1 MECKY
6 KVGDIIE
13 HDDSKFEI
21 LDIIKG
27 NKNTD
32 CKYKYKCLK
41 CEYIGFKTSAKLDSR
56 GCPCCSNKIIQ
67 KGIND
72 IATTNPEMIHYF
84 KNKEDVYKYGKGSH
98 KKVPMIC
105 PGCKHEK
112 KMSIEE
118 LFQFGFSCNKC
129 SDGVSYPE
137 KIMHNLLSQL
147 NINFITQLSKKN
159 FKWCEKYRYDFYFEY
174 NNKKYIIETHGLQH
188 YKKAFTYDGA
198 KTLSEQIEID
208 KIKEKLAMCNGIDE
222 YIIIDCRKS
231 DLDWIKNNVLN
242 SKLNGIFN
250 LEDINWA
257 ECEKFA
263 KTSFVIKVCEYWNKT
278 KCIKYTCEKFNLSKG
293 TVQRYL
299 KIGTRLSLCDYDPSK
314 GNQIKPK
321 CSVKVICLNDGNIF
335 DSIIEASKFYNI
347 DYSSISK
354 SCITGSGTQH
364 NETFQ
369 DLYFM
374 YYDEYINLSDEE
386 LKNIKKELEYKKY
399 GHRIICLET
408 GEKFNTYAECAKRF
422 NTNGKSIKNICEG
435 KVKYLKCGYTFKYIK
450 DTI

>member
-1 MECKY
+1 MEYKY

-41 CEYIGFKTSAKLDSR
+41 CGFIGLKTSAKLDLR

-84 KNKEDVYKYGKGSH
+84 KNKEDIYKYGKGSH
-98 KKVPMIC
+98 KKVFMVC
-105 PGCKHEK
+105 PECGSEK
-112 KMSIEE
+112 EMRVEQ
-118 LFQFGFSCNKC
+118 LFTQGFSCPQC
-129 SDGVSYPE
+129 SDGISYPE
-137 KIMHNLLSQL
+137 KIMYGLLKQL
-147 NINFITQLSKKN
+147 NVNFITQLSKNN
-159 FKWCEKYRYDFYFEY
+159 FDWCNKYKYDFYLLDY
-174 NNKKYIIETHGLQH
+174 NTIIETHGEQH
-188 YKKAFTYDGA
+188 YNKSFSRRDGC
-198 KTLSEQIEID
+198 KTLEQQKKID
-208 KIKEKLAMCNGIDE
+208 LYKQNLALINGIE
-222 YIIIDCRKS
+222 NYIIIDCSKS
-231 DLDWIKNNVLN
+231 DLDYIKPNILK
-242 SKLNGIFN
+242 SKLNEMFDLN
-250 LEDINWA
+250 NINWV
-257 ECEKFA
+257 ECEQFA
-263 KTSFVIKVCEYWNKT
+263 KTSLIVKVCKYWNKT
-278 KCIKYTCEKFNLSKG
+278 KCIKYTCEKFNLTKG
-293 TVQRYL
+293 TIQRYL

-374 YYDEYINLSDEE
+374 YYDKYINLSDEE

-422 NTNGKSIKNICEG
+422 NTNGTSIKNLCEG